1 MPSFE
6 KKLVKIE
13 EILNKLEDGNLTLD
27 ESIKKFEEGT
37 KLIKEWYKKLES
49 VKKNVNI
56 ILEDSNGEDQVV
68 EFDLEENE

>member
-13 EILNKLEDGNLTLD
+13 EILNKLENGNLTLD

-37 KLIKEWYKKLES
+37 KLIKECYKKLES

-56 ILEDSNGEDQVV
+56 ILEDSKGKDKIE
-68 EFDLEENE
+68 EFNFDENE